1 MTHWYTAPKAKKR
14 QTEHNLQTAC
24 VRWFR
29 YTHPELALCLFAVPN
44 GGARDR
50 TTGAI
55 LKAEGA
61 TAGVA
66 DLLLLVPSHNGK
78 HHALAIEMKTTERGS
93 VQRETQ
99 KEWQQAVEATGN
111 RYEVCRDFDHFCA
124 IISDHLGETHA
135 NGVKTPART
144 EKRPRITTL
153 KDTAEALK
161 RIAIQQDTGEQE
173 K

>member
-1 MTHWYTAPKAKKR
+1 MTHWHTTPKGR
-14 QTEHNLQTAC
+14 QRHTEHDLQTAC

-29 YTHPELALCLFAVPN
+29 YTHQSLALCLFAVPN

-50 TTGAI
+50 TTGAM

-66 DLLLLVPSHNGK
+66 DLLLLAPSHDGQ
-78 HHALAIEMKTTERGS
+78 HHSLAIEMKTTEKGS

-99 KEWQQAVEATGN
+99 KAWQQAVEATGN

-124 IISDHLGETHA
+124 IIADYLGETPA
-135 NGVKTPART
+135 TGEKTQPRP
-144 EKRPRITTL
+144 EKQPKRATL
-153 KDTAEALK
+153 HDTAEELK
-161 RIAIQQDTGEQE
+161 LFVARKDTDTQ
-173 K
+173 